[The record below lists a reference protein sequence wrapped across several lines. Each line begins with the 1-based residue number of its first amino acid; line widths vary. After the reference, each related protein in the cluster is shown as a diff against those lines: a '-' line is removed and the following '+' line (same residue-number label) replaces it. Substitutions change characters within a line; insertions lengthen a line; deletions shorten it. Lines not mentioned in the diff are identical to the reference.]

1 MRILIK
7 RSSRFVIGLFA
18 LCHVFIEKTRK
29 YPLSRINATL
39 GKIERICATGVCTI
53 RGQISLT
60 KLKQVKGLTS
70 LDDVCPITAAG
81 NADCNAVFGSLE

>member
-1 MRILIK
+1 
-7 RSSRFVIGLFA
+7 LFA

-60 KLKQVKGLTS
+60 KLKQVKELA
-70 LDDVCPITAAG
+70 PKTALAQFTADG
-81 NADCNAVFGSLE
+81 NADCKGVFGYFLRCT

>member
-18 LCHVFIEKTRK
+18 LCRVFIEKTRK

-60 KLKQVKGLTS
+60 KLKQVKEQSTIMPTARFTS
-70 LDDVCPITAAG
+70 DG
-81 NADCNAVFGSLE
+81 NADR

>member
-18 LCHVFIEKTRK
+18 LCRVFIENTIK

-70 LDDVCPITAAG
+70 LNDVCPITAAG
-81 NADCNAVFGSLE
+81 NADCNAVFKEY

>member
-1 MRILIK
+1 VRILIK

-18 LCHVFIEKTRK
+18 LCRVFIEKTRK

-60 KLKQVKGLTS
+60 KLKQVKGLAPFTAFALITS
-70 LDDVCPITAAG
+70 AG
-81 NADCNAVFGSLE
+81 NADCNAVFKEY

>member
-18 LCHVFIEKTRK
+18 LCRVFIEKTRK

-60 KLKQVKGLTS
+60 KLKQEKEQSTFMPTAHLTS
-70 LDDVCPITAAG
+70 AG
-81 NADCNAVFGSLE
+81 NADC